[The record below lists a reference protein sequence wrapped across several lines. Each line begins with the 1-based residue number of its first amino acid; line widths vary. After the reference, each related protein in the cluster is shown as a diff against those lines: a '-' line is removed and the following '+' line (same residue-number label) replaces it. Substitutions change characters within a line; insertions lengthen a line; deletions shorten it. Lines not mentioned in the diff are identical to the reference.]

1 MIRTTSN
8 TKSIQTSDKERRETL
23 QTATNLTFILRDL
36 SQQQATG
43 RLLVKLPGSLASIY
57 LKVGDIVHATLGV
70 KKGPE
75 ALSMILLALPE
86 SSEFRANLSA
96 PEMTIQGT
104 LESLLRS
111 GSSTS
116 TPSTSSPQAAANP
129 KPAQTLP
136 NPIITSPAS
145 NEAVPAGFMSDLS
158 KLLIEIMGPIG
169 SIVLDDALADL
180 KLASNLPKD
189 SVQSL
194 LGEINSQ
201 LKSPTRQQPFQQKS
215 ASLLARYGLR

>member
-1 MIRTTSN
+1 
-8 TKSIQTSDKERRETL
+8 L

-57 LKVGDIVHATLGV
+57 LKLGDIVHATLGV

-86 SSEFRANLSA
+86 SSEFRAHLSA
-96 PEMTIQGT
+96 PETTIQGT

-111 GSSTS
+111 SPNTS
-116 TPSTSSPQAAANP
+116 TPSTSTPTAANP

-136 NPIITSPAS
+136 NPTTTSPAS
-145 NEAVPAGFMSDLS
+145 NEAVPTGFMSDLS
-158 KLLIEIMGPIG
+158 KMLIEIMGPIG

-180 KLASNLPKD
+180 KLASNMPKGN
-189 SVQSL
+189 VQSL

-201 LKSPTRQQPFQQKS
+201 LKTTARQQPFQQKS
-215 ASLLARYGLR
+215 AALLARYGLR